1 MRRVTVIIFLLTCL
15 LTANAQDADRLT
27 QAYNEAE
34 NAYAI
39 GRLEEAHEI
48 LTTNLSNFKGSLL
61 EGAYR
66 LLALCSLA
74 MDDRPQAEDYTRR
87 LLSENPYYSTTYSD
101 PQRFIDMVSSIKS
114 GMAATITTASSQA
127 ENLNEVPVPTTLIT
141 EEMIRISGGRNLQ
154 EVLAAYV
161 PGMNIVDNND
171 DINIAMRGVYNKG
184 QEKIL
189 IMLNGHRLNSYCTN
203 TASPDFSISLEK
215 VKQIEVLRGPASSL
229 YGGVALTAVVNIITK
244 QGADIDGIRLKAGL
258 GNYGQQRA
266 DVLFG
271 KRYFDLDLLVWGSL
285 YHADGQ
291 KFFVPIEETGLQKNG
306 GDVIVGGIGDKPSFD
321 AGMTLKWNSLQMMY
335 DTHMSQIISP
345 YTASFAFSPYNID
358 AYKTYNGIKP
368 SFMTKSHHLD
378 VSYSH
383 QFDRLFLK
391 GAIAYDMSDLAH
403 YQVISDSAVG
413 QSGLAIGLPAQI
425 TQMFAAANGI
435 SRYINGQESTI
446 SAQLKGDY
454 QYINNSNHKGLIS
467 FGADYNHFKLDDVR
481 YLVAMNFGETALE
494 TSEIPRLGKGSE
506 NSYDLFVQMKHQWKD
521 LIFNAGLRY
530 DHKTRYD
537 ESTVNELSPRLAA
550 IYLQPKW
557 NVKLSYSKSFVD
569 APYLYRK
576 TNLFLATLNNTAA
589 TTLSPESL
597 HSLQLTFAGVEWFRG
612 FNFEVNGFY
621 NRASNLIYT
630 SIIENANTGTMQTIG
645 AEVMA
650 SYEQKRFQ
658 SHLNVEWQ
666 KTLESEIYGVDFDEA
681 MNIPTLTANLVLG
694 WKPIDRLNLNAHVKF
709 EGRQKAYSID
719 LQQAVTVTNPKDA
732 INIIPVSQRAIFNLG
747 ASYDFGIVEIGLNC
761 HNLLNH
767 HYRQSGM
774 GTGLIP
780 QRGRWFMATVSLKL

>member
-1 MRRVTVIIFLLTCL
+1 MRRLISIIILLCSL
-15 LTANAQDADRLT
+15 AVYAQDADRNMRS
-27 QAYNEAE
+27 YNEAE
-34 NAYAI
+34 NDYAI
-39 GRLEEAHEI
+39 GRLEEAHQI
-48 LTTNLSNFKGSLL
+48 LSDNLGNFKGALL
-61 EGAYR
+61 ESAYR
-66 LLALCSLA
+66 LLALCSLG
-74 MDDRPQAEDYTRR
+74 MDNSTQAEDYTRR
-87 LLSENPYYSTTYSD
+87 LLTENPYYSPTYSD

-141 EEMIRISGGRNLQ
+141 EDMIRISGGRNLQ

-215 VKQIEVLRGPASSL
+215 IKQIEVLRGPASSL

-244 QGADIDGIRLKAGL
+244 QGADVDGIRLKGGI

-266 DVLFG
+266 DALFG
-271 KRYFDLDLLVWGSL
+271 KRFFDLDLLVWGSL

-291 KFFVPIEETGLQKNG
+291 KFFVPIEETGLHKNS
-306 GDVIVGGIGDKPSFD
+306 GDVIVGGVGDKPSFD
-321 AGMTLKWNSLQMMY
+321 AGMTLKWNHFQMMY
-335 DTHMSQIISP
+335 DTHMSQVISP
-345 YTASFAFSPYNID
+345 YTASFAFSPYTID

-368 SFMTKSHHLD
+368 SFTTKSHHLD
-378 VSYSH
+378 LSYSQ
-383 QFDRLFLK
+383 QFNRLFLK
-391 GAIAYDMSDLAH
+391 AAIAYDMSDLTH

-413 QSGLAIGLPAQI
+413 HSGVLIGLPANI
-425 TQMFAAANGI
+425 SQMFENANGI

-446 SAQLKGDY
+446 STQLKGDY
-454 QYINNSNHKGLIS
+454 QYISTKRHKGLIS

-481 YLVAMNFGETALE
+481 YLVAMDFGDAALE
-494 TSEIPRLGKGSE
+494 TAQIPKIGKGKE
-506 NSYDLFVQMKHQWKD
+506 NSYDLFVQLKHQWND
-521 LIFNAGLRY
+521 FIFNAGLRY

-557 NVKLSYSKSFVD
+557 NMKLSYSKSFVD

-576 TNLFLATLNNTAA
+576 TNLFLATLNGVAA

-597 HSLQLTFAGVEWFRG
+597 HSLQLTFSGVEWLKG

-630 SIIENANTGTMQTIG
+630 SILENANTGTMKTIG
-645 AEVMA
+645 AELMA
-650 SYEQKRFQ
+650 SYEQKRFLG
-658 SHLNVEWQ
+658 HLNVEWQ
-666 KTLESEIYGVDFDEA
+666 KTLESQIYSVDFDEA

-694 WKPIDRLNLNAHVKF
+694 WKATDHLRLNAHVKF
-709 EGRQKAYSID
+709 EGKQTAYS
-719 LQQAVTVTNPKDA
+719 LNMAQASTTANPRDA
-732 INIIPVSQRAIFNLG
+732 ILLIPVKERAILNLG
-747 ASYDFGIVEIGLNC
+747 ASYDFGFAEIGFNC

-774 GTGLIP
+774 STGLIP
-780 QRGRWFMATVSLKL
+780 QRGRWFMATVSLKY